1 MSEKRPIQEIEYKMD
16 KHVNFLESRSV
27 ISLQKEIN
35 NIVNS
40 YNNPWDI
47 LSELFQ
53 NSVDAIFRYFRKYPD
68 SKRKHKIEIE
78 FDVFKRRLKVG
89 DSGIGMPPSKVKDYV
104 APNGTDKEDELESV
118 GEKGVGL
125 TYTIF
130 SCNKFIIKTRTID
143 GFFEGCV
150 ENASLWR
157 RKKIQDIP
165 QLMVVE
171 ESNEGD
177 LECTGTEITLEDIDI
192 YDPKTD
198 DIFNCSV
205 DLLKFIIQTK
215 TILGY
220 LKPVFKNPKMNLDIQ
235 LTYVD
240 ASGKRSEHPIDFH
253 YMLPH
258 MLLDKGDY
266 IDFDEFVEKAAT
278 YNDKQKTQ
286 KLSKKALVRQGFV
299 NRSNRQINYYCFFA
313 PSRNLYKEMC
323 EKNNLLIVDET
334 SEKTYF
340 LQHGI
345 YVATKG
351 MPTGIVLDPPTSGFA
366 GYWGNFYIILEDDTI
381 VFDLGRKTVP
391 SRIKGTLKAVAKE
404 LFDKF
409 LPYVKYLTAD
419 PGVPVKNASLQQV
432 EKNKNYAELM
442 EKNANLKLD
451 QIGFLKNPNSQEAA
465 VSAIFHELI
474 GAGLLKGYRSLST
487 GYKQTYDLWANYC
500 IEANLVGKN
509 MQEYQR
515 DGKIDIPCVIEF
527 KFAAESIIA
536 DLDDNIKFFQ
546 DMDLLVC
553 WDLDEQKFA
562 KNFIEVSLI
571 DSDDV
576 LFYGSNYKLT
586 WPGAYNLGAASEKP
600 VLALRKFI
608 EDLKQKKQ

>member
-1 MSEKRPIQEIEYKMD
+1 MEN
-16 KHVNFLESRSV
+16 HVNFLESRSV
-27 ISLQKEIN
+27 TSLRKEIN

-53 NSVDAIFRYFRKYPD
+53 NSVDAIFRYSRENPD
-68 SKRKHKIEIE
+68 SSRKHKIEIE
-78 FDVFKRRLKVG
+78 FDVSKRSLKVA
-89 DSGIGMPPSKVKDYV
+89 DSGVGMAPNKVKEYV
-104 APNGTDKEDELESV
+104 APNGSDKEDEFESI

-130 SCNKFIIKTRTID
+130 SCNKFTVDTRTTE
-143 GFFEGCV
+143 GCFEGCV

-157 RKKIQDIP
+157 KKKIQDIP
-165 QLMVVE
+165 QLKVLKELDVG
-171 ESNEGD
+171 SPD
-177 LECTGTEITLEDIDI
+177 CTGTTIMLEDVDV
-192 YDPKTD
+192 YDPKSD
-198 DIFNCSV
+198 DIFNSSV
-205 DLLKFIIQTK
+205 ELLKFIIQTK

-220 LKPVFKNPKMNLDIQ
+220 LKPVFKDAKIELDIR
-235 LTYVD
+235 LIYVD
-240 ASGKRSEHPIDFH
+240 ASGKRSEHLIDFH

-258 MLLDKGDY
+258 MLLNKNGY
-266 IDFDEFVEKAAT
+266 IDFDEFIEKAAT
-278 YNDKQKTQ
+278 YDDKQKTQ
-286 KLSKKALVRQGFV
+286 RLRGKALVKTGYV
-299 NRSNRQINYYCFFA
+299 TRSNRQINYYCFFA
-313 PSRNLYKEMC
+313 PSRNLYKEMS
-323 EKNNLLIVDET
+323 EKNNLFIADET

-366 GYWGNFYIILEDDTI
+366 GYWGNFYIIVEDDSI

-391 SRIKGTLKAVAKE
+391 SRIKGTLKTVAKE

-409 LPYVKYLTAD
+409 LPYIKYVTAD
-419 PGVPVKNASLQQV
+419 PSVPVKSASLQQV
-432 EKNKNYAELM
+432 EKNKTYTELM

-451 QIGFLKNPNSQEAA
+451 QISFLKNPDSQEAA

-474 GAGLLKGYRSLST
+474 GAGILKGYRSLST

-500 IEANLVGKN
+500 VDAALVGEN
-509 MQEYQR
+509 MQEYQQN
-515 DGKIDIPCVIEF
+515 GKIDIPCVIEF

-571 DSDDV
+571 EPEDV

-586 WPGAYNLGAASEKP
+586 WPGSYNLGAASEKP

-608 EDLKQKKQ
+608 EDFRK

>member
-1 MSEKRPIQEIEYKMD
+1 MEYIMD
-16 KHVNFLESRSV
+16 KHVDFLGTRSV
-27 ISLQKEIN
+27 VSLRKEIN

-40 YNNPWDI
+40 YNSPWDI

-53 NSVDAIFRYFRKYPD
+53 NSVDAIFRYSRVYSESIRD
-68 SKRKHKIEIE
+68 HKIEIE
-78 FDVFKRRLKVG
+78 FDVSKRKLKVC
-89 DSGIGMPPSKVKDYV
+89 DSGIGMPPDKVKEYV
-104 APNGTDKEDELESV
+104 APNGTDKEDESESI

-130 SCNKFIIKTRTID
+130 SCNKFTIKTCTTE
-143 GFFEGCV
+143 GCFEGCV

-157 RKKIQDIP
+157 KKNIDDIP
-165 QLMVVE
+165 QLKIVKE
-171 ESNEGD
+171 TNEGD
-177 LECTGTEITLEDIDI
+177 SERTGTEITLEDVDV
-192 YDPKTD
+192 YDPESD
-198 DIFNCSV
+198 DIFNSSV
-205 DLLKFIIQTK
+205 ELLKYIIQTK

-220 LKPVFKNPKMNLDIQ
+220 LKPVFKDSNMNLDIQ
-235 LTYVD
+235 LTYID
-240 ASGKRSEHPIDFH
+240 ALGKRSVHSIDFH

-258 MLLDKGDY
+258 MLLNKDGY
-266 IDFDEFVEKAAT
+266 IDFDDFVGKAAT
-278 YNDKQKTQ
+278 YDDKQKTQ
-286 KLSKKALVRQGFV
+286 KLQKKALVRQGYIT
-299 NRSNRQINYYCFFA
+299 RSIRQINYYCFFA

-323 EKNNLLIVDET
+323 ENNNLFIADET
-334 SEKTYF
+334 GNKTYF

-351 MPTGIVLDPPTSGFA
+351 MPTGIVLDPPSSGFA
-366 GYWGNFYIILEDDTI
+366 GYWSNFYIIVEDDTI

-391 SRIKGTLKAVAKE
+391 SRIKGTLKSVAKE

-409 LPYVKYLTAD
+409 VPYIKYVTSD
-419 PGVPVKNASLQQV
+419 PSVPYKSASLQQV
-432 EKNKNYAELM
+432 EKNKTYTELK
-442 EKNANLKLD
+442 EKRANLKLD
-451 QIGFLKNPNSQEAA
+451 QISFLKNPDSQEAA

-500 IEANLVGKN
+500 IDANLVGQN
-509 MQEYQR
+509 MQEYQQ

-527 KFAAESIIA
+527 KYAAESIIA
-536 DLDDNIKFFQ
+536 DLGDNVKFFQ

-553 WDLDEQKFA
+553 WDFDEQKFA

-571 DSDDV
+571 DPNDV

-586 WPGAYNLGAASEKP
+586 WPGSYNLGAASEKP

-608 EDLKQKKQ
+608 EDLKQIKQ